1 MMNEVLQKNL
11 KLLEKHQPNVYKKI
25 QLYTNNRYVPQNN
38 IIEKIVLAKQDDII
52 INMLVK
58 INGEDY
64 ILCDHEDPIS
74 EAYRWIDKYID
85 PTNKADIVFGMGFG
99 YHLEVLLTGFKNK
112 KVIIVEPDINLFFH
126 IISIRNLELIIKK
139 SEILLDESIENV
151 LERVKLLL
159 WDTRQGG
166 IQCEPFEVYGYM
178 FAALWDDLRS
188 KFIKQAENFSVDF
201 STKRVFAE
209 LWTANSLD
217 NSQRINEASNCQGL
231 IGKFSGVPGILV
243 SAGPSLRKHIHILKE
258 IKDRVV
264 LMAAGRAI
272 AILEEYGITPHFMV
286 GIDASEAEAE
296 LHRKVKSSDIYF
308 IYTNQIATG
317 SVKSYKGPK
326 FLMNYPVDNFTS
338 EFLKFANIKSEYVL
352 SGPSVANTCGDLLFK
367 MGCNPII
374 LVGQDLA
381 YTGRSVDETENNDP
395 NLVLENDVFG
405 EPIYT
410 NTVFLAMR
418 NWFESY
424 FEKIKDKVEVFNATE
439 GGLNIESVKNYRLEE
454 LISRIKPVESDI
466 GALISRIHKQ
476 SRFDIEMDKK
486 LGHFTK
492 RLVDEINKFQR
503 LFDEQ
508 ESIVDSI
515 AKDIYHPSKN
525 KNLFNKM
532 AKRVSEITDMLMDS
546 EYYNVLLKNLVDID
560 FYLIKLEVDR
570 ATKENRDYGEIKQV
584 FTDAMK
590 HQILLV
596 KDRTKKI
603 KGYIEA
609 SSAIGVG

>member
-1 MMNEVLQKNL
+1 MNEVLQKNL

-38 IIEKIVLAKQDDII
+38 IIEKIVLAKQGDII

-64 ILCDHEDPIS
+64 ILCDHEDPIN

-112 KVIIVEPDINLFFH
+112 KVIIVEPDISLFFH

-178 FAALWDDLRS
+178 FDSLWDDLRS
-188 KFIKQAENFSVDF
+188 KFIKQAENFNVDF
-201 STKRVFAE
+201 STKRVFGE
-209 LWTANSLD
+209 LWTANSLE
-217 NSQRINEASNCQGL
+217 NSQRINEASNFQGL
-231 IGKFSGVPGILV
+231 IGKFTGMPGILI
-243 SAGPSLRKHIHILKE
+243 SAGPSLRKNIHLLKE
-258 IKDRVV
+258 IQDKAV
-264 LMAAGRAI
+264 LMAAGKAV
-272 AILEEYGITPHFMV
+272 AVLEEYGITPHFMV

-296 LHRKVKSSDIYF
+296 LHSKVKSSNIYF
-308 IYTNQIATG
+308 IYTNQIAAG
-317 SVKSYKGPK
+317 SVKSYRGPK

-352 SGPSVANTCGDLLFK
+352 SGPSVANTCGDLLFR

-381 YTGRSVDETENNDP
+381 YTGRRVNEAENNDP

-405 EPIYT
+405 QPIYT

-439 GGLNIESVKNYRLEE
+439 GGLNIENIKNCRLEE

-466 GALISRIHKQ
+466 EALISRIYKQ

-486 LGHFTK
+486 LGHFTN
-492 RLVDEINKFQR
+492 RLGAEISKFER
-503 LFDEQ
+503 LFNEQ

-570 ATKENRDYGEIKQV
+570 ATKEYRDYGEIKQV
-584 FTDAMK
+584 FTKAMK
-590 HQILLV
+590 HQIILV
-596 KDRTKKI
+596 KDRTQKI
-603 KGYIEA
+603 KGYMEA